1 MKPLF
6 AFLIYTIICLAAGC
20 NNPEKP
26 KVLEKIKS
34 YDVLINNY
42 TTNFEKIKKEDQ
54 DIQLSF
60 IVKLKNTFSDTS
72 YFIFNNLKKEIIKV
86 DFSGGEKDEVLTS
99 LIKVQNKAYDL
110 SILLNEFSTKLE
122 LIELDSIYARTILR
136 AKNLLAIN
144 PSMIESL
151 SNISKE
157 TKSKIDIRKK
167 EVKFDLSEY
176 IDSINTVRDALRQ
189 NPEKILE

>member
-6 AFLIYTIICLAAGC
+6 ALLSYTIIFFSAGC

-26 KVLEKIKS
+26 KVLEKIKN
-34 YDVLINNY
+34 YDVLINNHA
-42 TTNFEKIKKEDQ
+42 TNFEKIKKEDQ

-72 YFIFNNLKKEIIKV
+72 YFVFNNLKKEIIKA
-86 DFSGGEKDEVLTS
+86 DFSGSEKDEVLTS

-110 SILLNEFSTKLE
+110 SISLNEFSTKLE

-136 AKNLLAIN
+136 AKNLLEIN

-176 IDSINTVRDALRQ
+176 IDSINILRDALRQ